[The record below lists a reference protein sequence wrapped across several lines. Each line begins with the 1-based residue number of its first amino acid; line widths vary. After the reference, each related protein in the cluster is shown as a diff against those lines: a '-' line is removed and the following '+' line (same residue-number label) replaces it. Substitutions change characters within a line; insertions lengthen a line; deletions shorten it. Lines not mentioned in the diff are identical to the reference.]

1 MLAGALTMLLT
12 DRNFHTTFF
21 EPAGGGDP
29 ILFQHL
35 FWFFGH
41 PEVYILIIP
50 GFGII
55 SQVVATF
62 SKKPIFGYV
71 GMVYAML
78 AIALLG
84 FAVWAHHM
92 FTTGMS
98 LNAQR
103 YYVFA
108 TMVIAVPTG
117 VKVFSWLATMW
128 GGSIS
133 LRPPMLWAI
142 GFVFVFTVGGVTGV
156 VLANAAIDRYLH
168 DTYYVVA
175 HFHYVMSLGAVFS
188 IFAGFYYWFPKMTG
202 YLYDERLAKWHFW
215 VSFVGINLTFFPQH
229 FLGFQGM
236 PRRVVD
242 YTDAYETW
250 NFLSSIGAFISGAG
264 TLIFLYVIY
273 EAFAAKR
280 AAPANPWGP
289 GATTLEWTV
298 PSPAAVPH
306 VRDSAAHI
314 RRRGCA
320 RAGDRGAREHG
331 VSASG
336 DRDGTT
342 VSVGGRAARN
352 NRLMGLGGVTLAVT
366 MIGLT
371 YARGAVLLRLLP
383 RDRLRGHAAARESQR
398 GCGRAADSAGRASTP
413 MSRPGFDWSFEPEIE
428 SRPLAHRPDRDRLFP
443 RPQPPRHPS
452 RGPRHLQRDA

>member
-1 MLAGALTMLLT
+1 
-12 DRNFHTTFF
+12 
-21 EPAGGGDP
+21 
-29 ILFQHL
+29 
-35 FWFFGH
+35 
-41 PEVYILIIP
+41 
-50 GFGII
+50 
-55 SQVVATF
+55 
-62 SKKPIFGYV
+62 
-71 GMVYAML
+71 
-78 AIALLG
+78 
-84 FAVWAHHM
+84 M

-103 YYVFA
+103 YFVFA

-242 YTDAYETW
+242 YTSAYAFW
-250 NFLSSIGAFISGAG
+250 NFVSSIGAFIGGAG
-264 TLIFLYVIY
+264 TLIFVYLLYD
-273 EAFAAKR
+273 AFKAKR
-280 AAPANPWGP
+280 LAADNPWGP
-289 GATTLEWTV
+289 GATTLEWKV

-306 VRDSAAHI
+306 VGDAAAHF
-314 RRRGCA
+314 RRRGRPC
-320 RAGDRGAREHG
+320 AGDRGGAREPR
-331 VSASG
+331 VKASA
-336 DRDGTT
+336 DHDGTT
-342 VSVGGRAARN
+342 VSVGGRARRN
-352 NRLMGLGGVTLAVT
+352 NRADWRRRRDACGDHDRPHLR
-366 MIGLT
+366 
-371 YARGAVLLRLLP
+371 RGAVLLRLLP
-383 RDRLRGHAAARESQR
+383 RDRLRGHAAACESQH
-398 GCGRAADSAGRASTP
+398 GRRRPQNPAGRIRRQRRA
-413 MSRPGFDWSFEPEIE
+413 RPRLELRAGDRLDPA
-428 SRPLAHRPDRDRLFP
+428 AHRADRDRLFP
-443 RPQPPRHPS
+443 RPQPPRHPG
-452 RGPRHLQRDA
+452 RGSGHFQRDA